1 MKVAAVVHEPFGA
14 FPSPLQG
21 FYARD
26 HEFFH
31 RYHEETRT
39 VEGTRAWL
47 ERWVLGVPD
56 WEGFR
61 SRLGA
66 ERLEAIRVKTPA
78 PALPVDLG
86 A

>member
-1 MKVAAVVHEPFGA
+1 
-14 FPSPLQG
+14 
-21 FYARD
+21 
-26 HEFFH
+26 
-31 RYHEETRT
+31 
-39 VEGTRAWL
+39 VEGNRAWL
-47 ERWVLGVPD
+47 ERWVLGVGD
-56 WEGFR
+56 WNGFR